1 METDGRS
8 ANLDIA
14 SKTCTACLLV
24 QDNLLEELS
33 QLYHGESMGSQYAA
47 ICSFQSRYITK
58 IEMYRES
65 YGVKAF
71 LGTTSS
77 CSAAST
83 ILPSSWLG
91 VHC

>member
-47 ICSFQSRYITK
+47 IVAFNLATLPRLKYIGK
-58 IEMYRES
+58 VME
-65 YGVKAF
+65 
-71 LGTTSS
+71 
-77 CSAAST
+77 
-83 ILPSSWLG
+83 
-91 VHC
+91 